1 VFNWIDS
8 VFHKA
13 TGAIS
18 STIASWVH
26 DLVRGLYSFLAA
38 IFIPVSAAWNL
49 LWKDVTTYADTEERY
64 ALDVVN
70 ALKKVFD
77 WINKE
82 GYEVDYYISNPEK
95 LVDLLWDDVLS
106 KLESTAE
113 DTAEKIGTFALSFIY
128 KNLKTVVTIA
138 EDIIDAVF

>member
-1 VFNWIDS
+1 MFNWIDS

-38 IFIPVSAAWNL
+38 IFVPVAAAWDL
-49 LWKDVTTYADTEERY
+49 LWKNVATYIDTADRH

-77 WINKE
+77 WINEE
-82 GYEVDYYISNPEK
+82 GYEVYYYISNPPK
-95 LVDLLWDDVLS
+95 LVDLLWDDIIS

-113 DTAEKIGTFALSFIY
+113 DTAEKIGTFVLSFVY